1 MANMKEVAS
10 VAGVS
15 RYTVSKFLNGVLVK
29 ENTRQKILA
38 ACEKL
43 DYRRNL
49 FAVNL
54 VSQKS
59 QLIGMII
66 SQSFDS
72 FFGDII
78 AAAENEAHQRGYF
91 LLCQCSYGSPA
102 EEARIIDT
110 FLSMQVCGLCVAPVS
125 SEDNLEQWSRIESK
139 MPVVYF
145 DCYLKEGSNYIMTDN
160 FKSSRMVT
168 EYLLSLGTIPVY
180 LGSVH
185 RESNIAIKKR
195 NQGYRDTMLSAG
207 YEPIYVPTNNSGEKL
222 DNYRFGYEN
231 MAAYLNEH
239 KVPSALFCATDRAA
253 IGAMKALTERGL
265 VVGQDVLVA
274 GHDDLS
280 MSQYLNPSLTTVS
293 QPKDLIGQESVKAV
307 LSLIG
312 HKTKTIR
319 KALKPRL
326 IIRESTVSCAK
337 KDVLACAV
345 QKIIR
350 QKN

>member
-1 MANMKEVAS
+1 MANMKDVAA
-10 VAGVS
+10 VAGIS
-15 RYTVSKFLNGVLVK
+15 RYTVSKFFNGVPVK

-78 AAAENEAHQRGYF
+78 AAAENEAHKRGYF
-91 LLCQCSYGSPA
+91 LLCQCSYGSPD

-110 FLSMQVCGLCVAPVS
+110 FLSMQVCGLCAAPVS
-125 SEDNLEQWSRIESK
+125 SRENMERWSRIERK

-145 DCYLKEGSNYIMTDN
+145 DCYLNENSNYIMTDN
-160 FKSSRMVT
+160 FTSSQIVT
-168 EYLLSLGTIPVY
+168 KYLLSLDVVPSY

-185 RESNIAIKKR
+185 KESNIAIKKR
-195 NQGYRDTMLSAG
+195 TQGYRDTMLSAG
-207 YEPIYVPTNNSGEKL
+207 YEPVYIPTSNSGEKL
-222 DNYRFGYEN
+222 DNFRFGYEN
-231 MAAYLNEH
+231 MSAYLENH
-239 KVPSALFCATDRAA
+239 KAPEALFCATDRAA
-253 IGAMKALTERGL
+253 IGAMKALTEKGL
-265 VVGQDVLVA
+265 VIGQDVLVA

-280 MSQYLNPSLTTVS
+280 MSQYINPALTTVS

-307 LSLIG
+307 LTLLSSGTKQIK
-312 HKTKTIR
+312 KTLSPK
-319 KALKPRL
+319 L
-326 IIRESTVSCAK
+326 IIRASTG
-337 KDVLACAV
+337 
-345 QKIIR
+345 
-350 QKN
+350 

>member
-1 MANMKEVAS
+1 MANMKDVAS
-10 VAGVS
+10 LAGVS
-15 RYTVSKFLNGVLVK
+15 RYTVSKFLNGIPVK
-29 ENTRQKILA
+29 DQTEEKIRA

-78 AAAENEAHQRGYF
+78 AAAENEAHKRGYF
-91 LLCQCSYGSPA
+91 LLCQCSYGSPK
-102 EEARIIDT
+102 EEARIMDT

-125 SEDNLEQWSRIESK
+125 SEDNAEQWSRIETK

-145 DCYLKEGSNYIMTDN
+145 DCYLNEDSNYIMTDN
-160 FKSSRMVT
+160 FKSSQMVT
-168 EYLLSLGTIPVY
+168 EYLLSLDTIPSY

-185 RESNIAIKKR
+185 KESNIAIKKR

-207 YEPIYVPTNNSGEKL
+207 YEPHYIPTANSSEKL

-231 MAAYLNEH
+231 MAAYL
-239 KVPSALFCATDRAA
+239 KDYPAPKAVFCATDRAA
-253 IGAMKALTERGL
+253 IGAVKALTEKGL
-265 VVGQDVLVA
+265 VVGRDVLVA

-280 MSQYLNPSLTTVS
+280 MSQYLNPTLTTVS
-293 QPKDLIGQESVKAV
+293 QPKNMIGQESVKAV
-307 LSLIG
+307 LALLGS
-312 HKTKTIR
+312 KTKKIK
-319 KALKPRL
+319 KALMPKL
-326 IIRESTVSCAK
+326 IIRDSTGLS
-337 KDVLACAV
+337 
-345 QKIIR
+345 
-350 QKN
+350 